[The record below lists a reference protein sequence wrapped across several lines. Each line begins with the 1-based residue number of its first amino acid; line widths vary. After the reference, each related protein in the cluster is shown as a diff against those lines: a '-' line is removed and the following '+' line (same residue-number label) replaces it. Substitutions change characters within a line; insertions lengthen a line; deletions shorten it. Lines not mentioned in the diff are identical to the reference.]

1 MRRGCSSHSR
11 GRQGLCSSSFILG
24 LALCLPLAFG
34 GSDGVS
40 FPSLGVQGPCMF
52 LPRLGEGLHQGNCPP
67 PPAWPWEQTQVEQP
81 LAQTSVKSLAQPHSS
96 WPQTGQVIKCFYY
109 MLLGLCGCLLH
120 TIIMIVANG
129 CSYQWSIF
137 PAPMG
142 PLVLIQRCTMYFSP
156 WIPHSYLD
164 LCSSQHQQF

>member
-1 MRRGCSSHSR
+1 MAVLPTQEAGRVCAPHPSFWVWPCVFLWPLVEVMVCPFQAWVSR
-11 GRQGLCSSSFILG
+11 GLACFCQGWEKGFTKVT
-24 LALCLPLAFG
+24 APL
-34 GSDGVS
+34 
-40 FPSLGVQGPCMF
+40 
-52 LPRLGEGLHQGNCPP
+52 
-67 PPAWPWEQTQVEQP
+67 PPAWPWEQTHVEQP

-129 CSYQWSIF
+129 CSYQWSVF
-137 PAPMG
+137 PAPVG
-142 PLVLIQRCTMYFSP
+142 PLVLIQRCTMYFPP